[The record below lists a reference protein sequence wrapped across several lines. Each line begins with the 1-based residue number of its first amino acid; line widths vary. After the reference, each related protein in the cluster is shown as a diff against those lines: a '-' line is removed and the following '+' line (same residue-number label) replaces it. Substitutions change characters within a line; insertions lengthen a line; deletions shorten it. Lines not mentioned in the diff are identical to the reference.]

1 MISRRGLLTSTGGAL
16 AWPYVARAQQPGKV
30 WRVGILDTASAESNA
45 ANIEAFRK
53 GLRELG
59 YVEGQNLIL
68 DYRAVTD
75 GRAELFGDL
84 ASELVGL
91 KVDLV
96 VTRSTAAIVAVQG
109 ASATVPVVMAAQ
121 AEPLGSGVIGN
132 LAHPGGNITGLS
144 AFALELVPKLI
155 ELLRE
160 IAPRMTR
167 VAVLTNM
174 GNPVSATRWDLAQAA
189 ARSLG
194 IEAQL
199 CDVRSSPDIGPAFEA
214 ATSQGAGGIIA
225 GNDPVLRSN
234 LRTII
239 DLAAVH
245 KLPTIHSDREF
256 VAMGGLIS
264 YGPNYPLLY
273 FRAASFV
280 DRILKGARP
289 ADLPIEQPTA
299 VEMAIN
305 LKTAKALGL
314 TLPPSVLLRA
324 DQVIE

>member
-1 MISRRGLLTSTGGAL
+1 M
-16 AWPYVARAQQPGKV
+16 
-30 WRVGILDTASAESNA
+30 LDTASAGSNA

-75 GRAELFGDL
+75 GRVELFRDL

-91 KVDLV
+91 KVELI
-96 VTRSTAAIVAVQG
+96 VTRSTAAILAVQD
-109 ASATVPVVMAAQ
+109 ASATVPIVMAAQ
-121 AEPLGSGVIGN
+121 AEPLGSGVIAN

-144 AFALELVPKLI
+144 SFALDLVPKLV

-160 IAPRMTR
+160 IVPRMTR

-174 GNPVSATRWDLAQAA
+174 GNPVSVTRWDLAQTA

-199 CDVRSSPDIGPAFEA
+199 CDVRSSRDIGPSFEA
-214 ATSQGAGGIIA
+214 ATGQGARGIIT

-239 DLAAVH
+239 DLAAIH

-256 VAMGGLIS
+256 VEMGGLIS

-280 DRILKGARP
+280 DKIFKGARP

-299 VEMAIN
+299 VEMVIN
-305 LKTAKALGL
+305 LRTAKALGL
-314 TLPPSVLLRA
+314 TIPQSVLLRA
-324 DQVIE
+324 DEVIE